1 MNDDEGTWFEL
12 QPAGGASHEAGRH
25 RGKAEAERAAAAMLI
40 RRPELQFVEVAEYEM
55 RGGERSR
62 LSTVSRIAAAQPPA
76 PSEAEVDDL
85 HKLPRGDPEC

>member
-12 QPAGGASHEAGRH
+12 QPAGGGPHEAERYRGR
-25 RGKAEAERAAAAMLI
+25 AEAEQAATAMLI
-40 RRPELQFVEVAEYEM
+40 RRPDLQFVGVAEYEM
-55 RGGERSR
+55 RGGEPSR
-62 LSTVSRIAAAQPPA
+62 LNTVSRIAAAQPPA